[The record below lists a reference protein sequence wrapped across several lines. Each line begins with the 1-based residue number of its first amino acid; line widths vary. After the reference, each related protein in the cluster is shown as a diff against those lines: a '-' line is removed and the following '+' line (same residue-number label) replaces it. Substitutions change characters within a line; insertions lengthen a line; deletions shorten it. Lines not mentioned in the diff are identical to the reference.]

1 MSTRDQVYDNIS
13 VGYAS
18 ARPPDPRIHQLIVD
32 ALGDARSILNV
43 GAGAGNYEP
52 SERGVVAAEP
62 SLKMINQRKT
72 ESGPAVR
79 GVAEALSFRDQSL
92 DAALGTFTLH
102 HLTDVSAGLLE
113 MRRVAK
119 RQVILLFEPAGS
131 LKF

>member
-1 MSTRDQVYDNIS
+1 
-13 VGYAS
+13 
-18 ARPPDPRIHQLIVD
+18 
-32 ALGDARSILNV
+32 LGDARSILNV

-62 SLKMINQRKT
+62 SLKTINQRKT

-79 GVAEALSFRDQSL
+79 GVAEALSFRDQNL